1 MRRVPLAELVRNRLN
16 TLIAERGISHENIAP
31 HLQIGASAVSKLLSG
46 KNDISVEH
54 LDGFCAA
61 LQVSA
66 GELVAEPGALIQ
78 ALTPV
83 EAALVDV
90 CRKMSDVHRHYLLAV
105 LDWQRGSTPKSK
117 RPTRSIDHLSYEDAM
132 VLSLYRALEDSDAQ
146 AGIVM
151 QMRGYV
157 QARLTDP
164 DAKRRGEKS

>member
-1 MRRVPLAELVRNRLN
+1 MKRTPLAERVRGRLN
-16 TLIAERGISHENIAP
+16 DLIEDRGISHEHIAP
-31 HLQIGASAVSKLLSG
+31 HLGISASAVSKLLSG
-46 KNDISVEH
+46 KNAIGLDHI
-54 LDGFCAA
+54 DGFCAA

-66 GELVAEPGALIQ
+66 GELIAEPGALIQ

-105 LDWQRGSTPKSK
+105 LDWQRGSSPKST
-117 RPTRSIDHLSYEDAM
+117 RPRRTPDHLSSEDAM
-132 VLSLYRALEDSDAQ
+132 VLSLYRALEDTDAQ

-157 QARLTDP
+157 QAKVTDRIE
-164 DAKRRGEKS
+164 KTRGGKS